1 MKVAQ
6 VKCPRCGKPSFSK
19 LKDTII
25 LCEEC
30 RTMHTLGE
38 AGPIILEYEIAEFQ
52 KELPFRKF
60 HMPFWRLFSQ
70 VAILSEQV
78 SGGWAGRLLSAAAG
92 GGAGTS
98 GTMFIFVPAIDMAP
112 EVYKRMAQDYTTNP
126 PQYRGAERFG
136 FERLP
141 VTVDELAARKLAD
154 FLILS
159 FEAEKPGVLQ
169 NIKYQVDVQRAKLV
183 YLPFYQDGEGR
194 WQPGL

>member
-19 LKDTII
+19 LKDSVIY
-25 LCEEC
+25 CEDC
-30 RTMHTLGE
+30 RTLHTIGE
-38 AGPIILEYEIAEFQ
+38 AGPMIIEYEIAEFG
-52 KELPFRKF
+52 KELPLRKF

-70 VAILSEQV
+70 VTVLSSQV
-78 SGGWAGRLLSAAAG
+78 VGGWAGRLLSAGSG
-92 GGAGTS
+92 GGNLN
-98 GTMFIFVPAIDMAP
+98 GTMFIFVPGIDLQP
-112 EVYKRMAQDYTTNP
+112 DIYKRMAQDFTASP

-154 FLILS
+154 FLVLS

-169 NIKYQVDVQRAKLV
+169 DIKYTVEVQRTKLV
-183 YLPFYQDGEGR
+183 YLPFYQDAEGR